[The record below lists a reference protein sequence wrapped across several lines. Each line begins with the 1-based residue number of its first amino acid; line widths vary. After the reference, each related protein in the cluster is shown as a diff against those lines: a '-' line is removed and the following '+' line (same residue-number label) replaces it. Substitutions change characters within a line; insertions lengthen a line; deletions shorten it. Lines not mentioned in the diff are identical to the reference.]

1 MNELHLFAGAGGGI
15 LGGQLLG
22 HTCVCAVEIEPYCR
36 EVLLQRQ
43 RDGMLPKFPIWDD
56 VKTFDGRDWRGKI
69 DVICGGFPCQDISCA
84 GKGAGLAGARSGLWS
99 EFARIIGEVRPRY
112 AFVENSPML
121 TRRGLGRVL
130 GDLAEMGY
138 DAEWAVLSAA
148 DVGAPHLRKRIWI
161 LAHARMFQGR
171 DNQQGGSEPNC
182 KWELEETE
190 RGCNATPS
198 ARPSERAATIPDT
211 ELLRAGRREQLAQG
225 EQEKGHSPDV
235 LFNADLQNKQEVKK
249 VSKFKSQYGRSRRS
263 RIEEDVPNAEVPRQ
277 QSCIDGQG
285 QVQSWRGCT
294 WWRTDPADARGAF
307 ESQLGR
313 VAHGVANRV
322 DRLKAIGNGQVPLV
336 AATAFQLLKERL
348 NNER

>member
-36 EVLLQRQ
+36 DVLLQRQ

-56 VKTFDGRDWRGKI
+56 VRTFDGRPWRGLV
-69 DVICGGFPCQDISCA
+69 DVVCGGFPCQDISCA

-99 EFARIIGEVRPRY
+99 EFARIIGEVRPQY
-112 AFVENSPML
+112 AFVENSPLL

-138 DAEWAVLSAA
+138 NAEWAVLSAA

-161 LAHARMFQGR
+161 LAHARLFEGR
-171 DNQQGGSEPNC
+171 GNFGGEDGNILIRRQAGERSEHTN
-182 KWELEETE
+182 T
-190 RGCNATPS
+190 AM
-198 ARPSERAATIPDT
+198 RPSENAATIPDS
-211 ELLRAGRREQLAQG
+211 ESIRKRSPRKQG
-225 EQEKGHSPDV
+225 EV
-235 LFNADLQNKQEVKK
+235 LEANGGQDGRMLSEPVDAGFRHGKK
-249 VSKFKSQYGRSRRS
+249 
-263 RIEEDVPNAEVPRQ
+263 DVPNAEVPRQ
-277 QSCIDGQG
+277 QSGIDGQRE
-285 QVQSWRGCT
+285 VQPWRGCT
-294 WWRTDPADARGAF
+294 WWRVDPADARGAF

-322 DRLKAIGNGQVPLV
+322 DRLKALGNGQVPLV
-336 AATAFQLLKERL
+336 AATAFELLKERL
-348 NNER
+348 KK